1 MHDNKDVKCSS
12 NKDGLRRAHMD
23 PYLPQF
29 SQPVRVDSVERRK
42 ARQWRWITLFAMSAL
57 FMFLLLF
64 VIEDARAAAEEQ
76 AAGEVIIYRDVPKRS
91 AIREGYPETPVAI
104 NAAQAGQR
112 VSPLDDD
119 GLVEINTQQAA
130 DIRTDV
136 SGPAHHPI
144 PGMLEGASQF
154 KPNTHNRSFV
164 NPVMSGVG
172 GMSGVAR
179 TTGDMGRH
187 IGSAMSSMHRASP
200 ATPAVPAIPGGQR

>member
-1 MHDNKDVKCSS
+1 
-12 NKDGLRRAHMD
+12 MD

-42 ARQWRWITLFAMSAL
+42 ARQWRWITLLAMSAL
-57 FMFLLLF
+57 FMFLLLV

-91 AIREGYPETPVAI
+91 AVREGYPETPVAV
-104 NAAQAGQR
+104 NAAQSGQQ
-112 VSPLDDD
+112 VAPLDDD

-130 DIRTDV
+130 DIRTHV
-136 SGPAHHPI
+136 SGPIHHPI
-144 PGMLEGASQF
+144 PGMLEGAGQF

-164 NPVMSGVG
+164 SPVMSGIG

-187 IGSAMSSMHRASP
+187 IGSAMSSMHRA
-200 ATPAVPAIPGGQR
+200 APAVPAAPATPGVQR